1 VLDSGL
7 TDPQGVRLPDQAEAH
22 VLRAA
27 RAAGG
32 PTQDYLHAHGYG
44 HWALLQPAGRF
55 WHFQILEA
63 SLYAALALCCLTAS
77 ILLLRRR

>member
-1 VLDSGL
+1 VPIS
-7 TDPQGVRLPDQAEAH
+7 DQAEAH

-32 PTQDYLHAHGYG
+32 PTEDYLHAHGYG
-44 HWALLQPAGRF
+44 HWALLQPASRF

-63 SLYAALALCCLTAS
+63 SIYTAIALSCLVAS
-77 ILLLRRR
+77 VLILRRRPR